1 MNPTVSDDRLEQIG
15 RFVRNRL
22 REVAAEQQVKGQD
35 PDYRWQHTLRVSH
48 YGKIIAEAEGANVEV
63 ALAACLLHDI
73 AHFDPGDWKDHGRL
87 GAELIRPHLQEF
99 GYSPAQVDNICYSV
113 AAHVDVE
120 QPETLEAKIVT
131 DADNVDRFGAY
142 RTIQWCMGDPDD
154 YSALIAKLK
163 DWILTL
169 RRYRQQDLLQ
179 TATGQDLF
187 NHQVDRQI
195 AFFEALIQ
203 EHEITVVP
211 RV

>member
-1 MNPTVSDDRLEQIG
+1 MTPTTRNDRLEQIG
-15 RFVRNRL
+15 WFLQNRL
-22 REVAAEQQVKGQD
+22 QEVAAQQEAKEQD

-48 YGKIIAEAEGANVEV
+48 YGKLIAEAEGADVELV
-63 ALAACLLHDI
+63 IAACLLHDV

-87 GAELIRPHLQEF
+87 GAELIRPHLQEL

-142 RTIQWCMGDPDD
+142 RTIQWCVGDLGD

-163 DWILTL
+163 DRIETL

-187 NHQVDRQI
+187 NQQLDRQI
-195 AFFEALIQ
+195 EFFEALVQ
-203 EHEITVVP
+203 EHEITFVP
-211 RV
+211 HL

>member
-1 MNPTVSDDRLEQIG
+1 MTPMTPNDRLEQIG
-15 RFVRNRL
+15 RTVRNRL
-22 REVAAEQQVKGQD
+22 REVAAQQQIKDQD

-48 YGKIIAEAEGANVEV
+48 YGKLIAEAEGADVE
-63 ALAACLLHDI
+63 LTIAACLLHDI
-73 AHFDPGDWKDHGRL
+73 AHADPGDWKDHGRL
-87 GAELIRPHLQEF
+87 GAALIRPHLQEL
-99 GYSPAQVDNICYSV
+99 GYSPAEVDNICYSV
-113 AAHVDVE
+113 ASHVDVE
-120 QPETLEAKIVT
+120 QPQTLEAKIVT

-142 RTIQWCMGDPDD
+142 RTIQWCVGDLDD

-163 DWILTL
+163 DRVETL

-203 EHEITVVP
+203 EHEITLVP
-211 RV
+211 HL

>member
-1 MNPTVSDDRLEQIG
+1 MTPAVTNDRLGQIG

-22 REVAAEQQVKGQD
+22 REVVAQQGVRDQD

-48 YGKIIAEAEGANVEV
+48 YGKIIAEAEGADVELV
-63 ALAACLLHDI
+63 IAACLLHDI
-73 AHFDPGDWKDHGRL
+73 AHSDPGDWKDHGRL
-87 GAELIRPHLQEF
+87 GAELIRPHLQEW
-99 GYSPAQVDNICYSV
+99 GYSPAEVDNICYSV
-113 AAHVDVE
+113 ASHVDVE
-120 QPETLEAKIVT
+120 RPETLEAKIVT

-142 RTIQWCMGDPDD
+142 RTILWCVGDLED

-163 DWILTL
+163 DRIETL

-187 NHQVDRQI
+187 KGQVDRQI

-203 EHEITVVP
+203 EHEITAVP

>member
-1 MNPTVSDDRLEQIG
+1 MTSTAPNDRLEQIG

-22 REVAAEQQVKGQD
+22 REVAAQRQVKDQD

-48 YGKIIAEAEGANVEV
+48 YGRLIAGAEGADVELAV
-63 ALAACLLHDI
+63 AACLLHDI

-87 GAELIRPHLQEF
+87 GSELIRPYLEEL
-99 GYSPAQVDNICYSV
+99 GYSPAQADNICYSV

-120 QPETLEAKIVT
+120 RPETLEAKIVT
-131 DADNVDRFGAY
+131 DADNVDRFGAL
-142 RTIQWCMGDPDD
+142 RTIQWCVGDLDD

-163 DWILTL
+163 DRIQTL

-187 NHQVDRQI
+187 NRQVDRQI

-203 EHEITVVP
+203 EYEITVVP
-211 RV
+211 HV